1 MPQYE
6 CDFNKATVLHLGIVE
21 TSHFRKNSLFSFP
34 PIYSFTQKII
44 DGDFLKGSTCKELGS
59 HHFSLITSQKLTT
72 EKSTTLLRSIRE
84 EMTQVKSLP
93 PRLEKWANTGSHSL
107 LEPKLT
113 SGSLC
118 GRQCWVGKPE
128 LQFMNCWTF
137 CVDKSEELKNF
148 TGPSLWRAPTVL

>member
-1 MPQYE
+1 MPQYK

-34 PIYSFTQKII
+34 RIHSFTQKII
-44 DGDFLKGSTCKELGS
+44 DGDFLKGSTCKEFGS

-84 EMTQVKSLP
+84 EMTQVKSVSKLP

-107 LEPKLT
+107 LEPRLT

-118 GRQCWVGKPE
+118 GR
-128 LQFMNCWTF
+128 
-137 CVDKSEELKNF
+137 
-148 TGPSLWRAPTVL
+148 

>member
-1 MPQYE
+1 MSIY
-6 CDFNKATVLHLGIVE
+6 IYR
-21 TSHFRKNSLFSFP
+21 RKNKSRGNSLYKGLVGGGPSAAQTAPSPLRHHVHNTTLFSFP

-118 GRQCWVGKPE
+118 GR
-128 LQFMNCWTF
+128 
-137 CVDKSEELKNF
+137 
-148 TGPSLWRAPTVL
+148 